1 MQLYVKRVKWRNKVA
16 RRITSLDFTI
26 LSTIAVWPKSRLG
39 MVFRNHPTVQVGGTS
54 FFMFILPE
62 RKVRINILDL
72 GLSLIE
78 NISNLLVDSDMKFIL
93 VSIRPNTMEPTRW

>member
-1 MQLYVKRVKWRNKVA
+1 
-16 RRITSLDFTI
+16 
-26 LSTIAVWPKSRLG
+26 